1 MKHMKKIKYLMML
14 LALLAG
20 IAGCEDFADEISQV
34 NYPRPFSPTGI
45 EANLENLNDVTLTW
59 NQVKNAESYTLELYQ
74 NDSLEFS
81 GGSLVQTL
89 SDILPDELP
98 VHFKE
103 LKKNV
108 KYSARVKAVNTDGTE
123 SKWENYYFLTK
134 AKEIKI
140 TEWNFSEGNL
150 MALTEV
156 SPFAETMEVD
166 GLTLHAASGKTMRV
180 VTNEVSAGDY
190 NFTHYLDLQGGGTDR
205 TVAEGDKNRCVS
217 FEVTE
222 PCIIM
227 VYANGGGTGRTLEAY
242 TETEVIGTL
251 VVPAS
256 KSDEPARMMINW
268 TGGKETVYVRSQGSG
283 IYIYLIRV
291 SIGEV
296 YEPSTVSTLTKLAI
310 SEGEMTPAFSSDL
323 LDYTITVPNST
334 SKVDFTPTLGHAKQT
349 INSSL
354 TAELTGEIT
363 EHRIE
368 VIAEDGVSGSTYVF
382 SIVKEPLSS
391 DATLKTL
398 DVTGGGT
405 LTPDFSPDVTEYVF
419 NVDTAVHEITIS
431 GTSTHPYATVGGSG
445 ITYSNLKLGN
455 NGPYTIT
462 VISEDK
468 SDVKTYSVTVQRVA
482 PVNPGGNAEWNFS
495 EAPFGEAIEYSSE
508 TTIAGLTLI
517 PSDKTIKFTANNKSM
532 DGYDFTYRL
541 QFQGTGDPTKNA
553 VKFAVTGAC
562 RITVYGM
569 AGNSS
574 ATDRPLVISDGTT
587 ELFNEVILGD
597 ALQKKVYDY
606 EGGAGNLFIYSG
618 NSGIN
623 LYMIKVVYP

>member
-1 MKHMKKIKYLMML
+1 MKKIKYIIILS
-14 LALLAG
+14 ALLAG
-20 IAGCEDFADEISQV
+20 IAGCKDFADEIMQG
-34 NYPRPFSPTGI
+34 NYPRPFSPTGM
-45 EANLENLNDVTLTW
+45 EANLENLDDVTITW
-59 NQVKNAESYTLELYQ
+59 NQVNNAETYVLELYQ
-74 NDSLEFS
+74 NDSLQFN
-81 GGSLVQTL
+81 GSNLVETL
-89 SDILPDELP
+89 TDILPDDMP
-98 VHFKE
+98 VHFKN
-103 LKKNV
+103 LQKNV
-108 KYSARVKAVNTDGTE
+108 KYSVRVKAINADGTE
-123 SKWENYYFLTK
+123 SKWINYYFLTK
-134 AKEIKI
+134 AKEVKI

-150 MALTEV
+150 LALTEV
-156 SPFAETMEVD
+156 SPFAETMQVD

-180 VTNEVSAGDY
+180 VANEVSAGDY
-190 NFTHYLDLQGGGTDR
+190 NFTHYLDLQGGGSDKS
-205 TVAEGDKNRCVS
+205 VADADKNRCVS

-222 PCIIM
+222 PCIIK

-242 TETEVIGTL
+242 TSTEVIGTL

-256 KSDEPARMMINW
+256 KSDEPALMMVNW

-296 YEPSTVSTLTKLAI
+296 YEPSSVSTLTKLAI
-310 SEGEMTPAFSSDL
+310 SEGAMTPSFSPDL
-323 LDYTITVPNST
+323 LQYTITVPNST
-334 SKVDFTPTLGHAKQT
+334 AKVDFTPTLGHAKQT

-354 TAELTGEIT
+354 TAELTGDQTIYQ
-363 EHRIE
+363 IE
-368 VIAEDGVSGSTYVF
+368 VLAEDGISSSTYVF
-382 SIVKEPLSS
+382 TIVKEPISS
-391 DATLKTL
+391 DATLKSL
-398 DVTGGGT
+398 DITGGGT

-419 NVDTAVHEITIS
+419 NVDTTVHEVMIS

-445 ITYSNLKLGN
+445 ITYDNLKLGN
-455 NGPYTIT
+455 NGPFTIT

-468 SDVKTYSVTVQRVA
+468 SNVKTYSVTVQRVA

-495 EAPFGEAIEYSSE
+495 DAPFGEVIEYSTE

-517 PSDKTIKFTANNKSM
+517 PSEKTIKITANNKSM
-532 DGYDFTYRL
+532 DGYNFTYRL

-606 EGGAGNLFIYSG
+606 NGGAGNLFIYSG

-623 LYMIKVVYP
+623 LYMIKVVY

>member
-1 MKHMKKIKYLMML
+1 MS

-20 IAGCEDFADEISQV
+20 ISGCKDFADEITQI
-34 NYPRPFSPTGI
+34 NYPRPFSPTAI
-45 EANLENLNDVTLTW
+45 EANLGNLDDVTITW
-59 NQVKNAESYTLELYQ
+59 KLKSDAVSYVLELYQ
-74 NDSLEFS
+74 NDSLEYKNEN
-81 GGSLVQTL
+81 LLLTL
-89 SDILPDELP
+89 TDILPDELP

-103 LKKNV
+103 LSKNV
-108 KYSARVKAVNTDGTE
+108 RYSIRVKAINTDGTE

-150 MALTEV
+150 MALAEV
-156 SPFAETMEVD
+156 SPFAETLQVD

-190 NFTHYLDLQGGGTDR
+190 NFTHYLDLQGGGSDR
-205 TVAEGDKNRCVS
+205 TVADGDKNRCVS

-222 PCIIM
+222 PSIIM
-227 VYANGGGTGRTLEAY
+227 VYANGGGAGRTLEAY
-242 TETEVIGTL
+242 TATEVIGTL

-296 YEPSTVSTLTKLAI
+296 YEPSNVSTLTKLAI
-310 SEGEMTPAFSSDL
+310 SEGEMTPSFSPDL
-323 LDYTITVPNST
+323 LQYTITVPNST

-354 TAELTGEIT
+354 TAELTGDQT

-368 VIAEDGVSGSTYVF
+368 VIAEDGISSSTYVF
-382 SIVKEPLSS
+382 TIVKEPISS
-391 DATLKTL
+391 DATLKALTL
-398 DVTGGGT
+398 TGGGT
-405 LTPDFSPDVTEYVF
+405 LTPDFSPDITEYVF
-419 NVDTAVHEITIS
+419 NVDTTVHEVMIS
-431 GTSTHPYATVGGSG
+431 GMSTHPYATVGGNG
-445 ITYSNLKLGN
+445 ITYNNLKLGN
-455 NGPYTIT
+455 NGPFTIT

-468 SDVKTYSVTVQRVA
+468 SVVKTYSVIIQRLA
-482 PVNPGGNAEWNFS
+482 PVNPGGNKEWNFS
-495 EAPFGEAIEYSSE
+495 EAPFGEVIEYSSE
-508 TTIAGLTLI
+508 TTIDGLTLI

-541 QFQGTGDPTKNA
+541 QFQGSGDPTKNA

-587 ELFNEVILGD
+587 EFFNEVILGD

-606 EGGAGNLFIYSG
+606 TGGAGNLYIYSG